1 MLPSIDICKLLFCA
15 IFLTKNISIKYVE
28 ESIIMIEKFCVKP
41 FIVSEIFEF
50 VRFMA
55 KGSENCILAT
65 SLALTDKT
73 AEK

>member
-1 MLPSIDICKLLFCA
+1 
-15 IFLTKNISIKYVE
+15 
-28 ESIIMIEKFCVKP
+28 MIEKFCVKP